1 MGGGGGVGEGVGGE
15 GKNGAAFIHILAGK
29 CHCGA
34 DKAGAAMG
42 RLCAVRR
49 PFKKKGGGERRKV
62 RVKKEEREGE
72 EMRMGGGGEDPT
84 LVAFLLSCFRV
95 LRCLPSCA
103 LPAPLSQRHSI
114 TESLRLEKTTKSTES
129 DHQPTPTA
137 PSSCFLPLPR
147 WGHPGMRTAHT

>member
-1 MGGGGGVGEGVGGE
+1 
-15 GKNGAAFIHILAGK
+15 
-29 CHCGA
+29 
-34 DKAGAAMG
+34 MG

-49 PFKKKGGGERRKV
+49 PFKKKGGERRKV

-72 EMRMGGGGEDPT
+72 EMRMGGGGVGRTP
-84 LVAFLLSCFRV
+84 LWWRSCFRV